1 MRKMKELEKLM
12 KSGEIDRREF
22 LHRMSTLG
30 AAGALSTLFANRAVF
45 ASTPKKGGRLRI
57 GIADT
62 STTETLD
69 PAKVLT
75 ISEIQLTMGQLRNNL
90 VEIDHDGRAVPELAE
105 SWEPSADA
113 ATWVFKLRKGV
124 EFHNGKTMDG
134 EDVLYSINVHRGEDS
149 QSGAKAL
156 LEQITDARLDGKDTI
171 TFTLSGGNAGFPYLL
186 TTYQLQIVPAGT
198 KGAELDKGIGT
209 GGYILERFEP
219 GVGALTKRNPNY
231 WKEGTA
237 HFDEVE
243 TIGIND
249 TGSRTNAL
257 RSDEVDV
264 INRCDLKTVHLLAE
278 TPGIEISET
287 EGTLHYTVPMR
298 TTTPPFDNND
308 VRLALK
314 HAIDRELMLKQL
326 LRGHG
331 SLGNDHPISTANRF
345 HAADLLQR
353 QYDPDKAKFHLKKA
367 GLTELKVQLHGADA
381 AFSGAVDA
389 GLLYRESAMKANID
403 IEFVREPDDGYW
415 DNVWRQKPWLF
426 GFWFAR
432 PTEDMM
438 FSTGYAAD
446 APWNE
451 TYWKHGRFN
460 ELLLEAR
467 SELDDAK
474 RREMYGEMQRIVRDE
489 GGTVVPL
496 FAAYL
501 VAHTHKLTHGPV
513 SGSFEFDS
521 FKLAERWW
529 FS

>member
-1 MRKMKELEKLM
+1 M
-12 KSGEIDRREF
+12 
-22 LHRMSTLG
+22 
-30 AAGALSTLFANRAVF
+30 
-45 ASTPKKGGRLRI
+45 
-57 GIADT
+57 
-62 STTETLD
+62 
-69 PAKVLT
+69 
-75 ISEIQLTMGQLRNNL
+75 
-90 VEIDHDGRAVPELAE
+90 
-105 SWEPSADA
+105 
-113 ATWVFKLRKGV
+113 
-124 EFHNGKTMDG
+124 
-134 EDVLYSINVHRGEDS
+134 
-149 QSGAKAL
+149 
-156 LEQITDARLDGKDTI
+156 
-171 TFTLSGGNAGFPYLL
+171 
-186 TTYQLQIVPAGT
+186 
-198 KGAELDKGIGT
+198 
-209 GGYILERFEP
+209 
-219 GVGALTKRNPNY
+219 
-231 WKEGTA
+231 
-237 HFDEVE
+237 E

-345 HAADLLQR
+345 HAADLPQR

-426 GFWFAR
+426 GFWFGR